1 MKNNQLVEKIIEK
14 IFCISDFKLNQKI
27 VLHEPYF
34 EETNALNYTRD
45 CINSGWVSSNGKWVN
60 YFENQICTYTG
71 SKYAV
76 AVSNGT
82 VALRLALFVSGV
94 KSSEEVI
101 IPPFSFVATANAVSH
116 LGAIPH
122 FVDIEPTRLGLCPNA
137 LQQRLEEITERKNG
151 LIYNK
156 YTGRRIA
163 AVVPVHVFGN
173 PLNIIE
179 IKKICNYWQIPL
191 IEDAAEALGSWVKF
205 GNSMKHCGTFGEVS
219 IISFNGNK
227 IITTGGGGVL
237 ITDSFSLAEKARHLS
252 TTAKIPHKWDF
263 EHDQIGWND
272 RLPNINAAIG
282 SAQMEVLENRLELK
296 RKIFKKYLEIFNG
309 IKEIEL
315 VREQKN
321 CISNNWLISI
331 RLKGE
336 NKKNLK
342 ILRNEILNYAHSKN
356 ILLRPSWNL
365 INTFSMYKKNPSGEL
380 KIAED
385 QAYRIINL
393 PSSPQLIDL

>member
-34 EETNALNYTRD
+34 KNTNALKYAKE
-45 CINSGWVSSNGKWVN
+45 CINSGWVSSAGKWVEN
-60 YFENQICTYTG
+60 FEEKICAYTG
-71 SKYAV
+71 SRYAV

-82 VALRLALFVSGV
+82 VALRLALFISGV
-94 KSSEEVI
+94 KSSDEVI
-101 IPPFSFVATANAVSH
+101 IPPFSFIATANAVSH

-122 FVDIEPTRLGLCPNA
+122 FVDIEPNRLGLSPAA
-137 LQQRLEEITERKNG
+137 LQQRLEEISERKNG

-156 YTGRRIA
+156 LTGRRIA
-163 AVVPVHVFGN
+163 AVIPVHVFGN
-173 PLNIIE
+173 PLKIIE
-179 IKKICNYWQIPL
+179 IKKICDHWKIPL
-191 IEDAAEALGSWVKF
+191 IEDAAEALGSWVKSE
-205 GNSMKHCGTFGEVS
+205 NSIKHCGTFGKAS

-227 IITTGGGGVL
+227 IISTGGGGVL
-237 ITDSFSLAEKARHLS
+237 ITDSFSLAKKARHLS
-252 TTAKIPHKWDF
+252 TTAKIPHKWEF
-263 EHDQIGWND
+263 EHDEIGWND

-282 SAQMEVLENRLELK
+282 SSQMEILDKRLESK
-296 RKIFKKYLEIFNG
+296 RKLFEKYSEIFKD

-315 VREQKN
+315 VREEEN

-331 RLKGE
+331 RLKGD

-342 ILRNEILNYAHSKN
+342 IMRNEILNYAHTKN

-365 INTFSMYKKNPSGEL
+365 INTFKMYKKNPSGEL

-385 QAYRIINL
+385 QVYRIINL